1 MITIKNKDDAK
12 KYGFKRR
19 ACAFALARKSSTN
32 PGVVALY
39 GVFFA
44 AGDRWTDGTR
54 SYFAKGGILI
64 NIDFQSL
71 IIELNR

>member
-32 PGVVALY
+32 PGVIALY
-39 GVFFA
+39 GVFLPPE
-44 AGDRWTDGTR
+44 TDGQT
-54 SYFAKGGILI
+54 APGHIL
-64 NIDFQSL
+64 QREEYS
-71 IIELNR
+71 